1 MASYKYEVKDQ
12 KGNKHEGTVTSS
24 SMDGA
29 VNKLREGGN
38 TVISVI
44 DARQVRDRHKGS
56 LLDAISLYIYK
67 KRTQVPLNSLVFFT
81 RQLAT
86 MFSAGLTIE
95 KSLNNLLYEE
105 GNRKFRRVVAQL
117 LNDVKKGFSLSEA
130 MEQHPG
136 VFSPLYIALVKS
148 GEISGSLYAVLEEI
162 ADYLEFLQDTKRKVI
177 SALSYPMF
185 VVTILSILAIVL
197 IVKIVPMFQ
206 EVYQRFGAQ
215 LPVPTQMLMN
225 FSEALRYNFFISLLG
240 VIIFFVLMII
250 VNLTETGKYI
260 FDRIKLGI
268 PIIKGLI
275 IDSTMSKM
283 SRTFGMLLGA
293 GVPVIDTMTLVRKVV
308 GNSHYQ
314 RALSRATQYV
324 KDGFSIAA
332 SLKKTNVFPNTLL
345 SLTATGEETGEM
357 EKMLAKAAS
366 FYDKQLEAVVSRLTS
381 LIEPMLIVLIALV
394 IGTIVI
400 VIYLP
405 IFTFGF
411 AMRKA
416 IQK

>member
-1 MASYKYEVKDQ
+1 MPSYKYVVKDS
-12 KGNKHEGTVTSS
+12 KGNKHEGAITAT

-38 TVISVI
+38 TVISVV
-44 DARQVRDRHKGS
+44 DARQAQDGQRGS
-56 LLDAISLYIYK
+56 LFDAISLYIYK
-67 KRTQVPLNSLVFFT
+67 KRTAVPLASLVFFT

-105 GNRKFRRVVAQL
+105 GNKKFKKVVAQL

-130 MEQHPG
+130 LEQHPG
-136 VFSPLYIALVKS
+136 VFTPLYIALVKS
-148 GEISGSLYAVLEEI
+148 GEVSGSLYSVLEEI
-162 ADYLEFLQDTKRKVI
+162 ADYLEFLQDTRRKVI
-177 SALSYPMF
+177 SAMSYPMF
-185 VVTILSILAIVL
+185 VVGILSALAVLL

-206 EVYQRFGAQ
+206 EIYNRFNAD
-215 LPVPTQMLMN
+215 LPVPTQILMRVSDAIRFN
-225 FSEALRYNFFISLLG
+225 FILTALG
-240 VIIFFVLMII
+240 VMLFVALII
-250 VNLTETGKYI
+250 VINLTVTGKYI
-260 FDRIKLGI
+260 FDRVKLSI
-268 PIIKGLI
+268 PIVRTLI
-275 IDSTMSKM
+275 IDSTMSKL

-293 GVPVIDTMTLVRKVV
+293 GVPVIDTMVLVRRVV
-308 GNSHYQ
+308 GNAHYQ
-314 RALSRATQYV
+314 RALQRATQYI

-357 EKMLAKAAS
+357 EKMLAKAAD

-381 LIEPMLIVLIALV
+381 LIEPLLIVVIAVV

-400 VIYLP
+400 VVYLP
-405 IFTFGF
+405 IFSFGF

-416 IQK
+416 IQ